1 MAFQIQED
9 LVKMLVYATEK
20 YRLEDKSKALRCILY
35 FTVKDGDRD
44 EIFDKARCNR
54 RVYFFEGVQYLYL

>member
-1 MAFQIQED
+1 
-9 LVKMLVYATEK
+9 MLVYATEK

-35 FTVKDGDRD
+35 FTVKDGNQD

-54 RVYFFEGVQYLYL
+54 RVYFSKEYNIFIY